1 MRRRQG
7 GLFAF
12 NFFAPSTFRFQFA
25 GEITFD
31 MLAPGPSMR
40 CRLKHRRRR
49 YQYQLQRHWD
59 GSAAPADLRE
69 GVANAYMVVREV
81 CWLESVLI
89 VGAVQL

>member
-1 MRRRQG
+1 MRRGQG
-7 GLFAF
+7 GLYDFDFDFA
-12 NFFAPSTFRFQFA
+12 SFRFQFA

-40 CRLKHRRRR
+40 CQLKHRRRR

-69 GVANAYMVVREV
+69 GVTNAYMVVREV
-81 CWLESVLI
+81 RCLESVCVLG
-89 VGAVQL
+89 VVMW